1 MYERRGSS
9 LKVFRFMSQEEFDKY
24 LAGEKLINT
33 TDHRKKFAFTGS
45 KGFCFFE
52 YMDWDDD
59 GVDGITPEYAYEF
72 LSGIV
77 TEDVVAVFETDKQ
90 LTESYGRYADPYG
103 AFFDTIRMD
112 EYCTTEY
119 DNKSFHLIKYGHIE
133 RDDDFEL
140 KAVWNTERQEA

>member
-1 MYERRGSS
+1 V
-9 LKVFRFMSQEEFDKY
+9 KVFRFMSKDEFDKY
-24 LAGEKLINT
+24 IAGEKLVNT
-33 TDHRKKFAFTGS
+33 TDHRKRFSGS

-59 GVDGITPEYAYEF
+59 GVDGISPEYAYEF
-72 LSGIV
+72 MHGV
-77 TEDVVAVFETDKQ
+77 ATMDVVAVFEADIQ
-90 LTESYGRYADPYG
+90 LNKSSGRYADPDG
-103 AFFDTIRMD
+103 GFFDTIWMD

-140 KAVWNTERQEA
+140 KAVWNTKRQEA